1 MPSRSPE
8 TPTAKPVRCAGI
20 RSRPV
25 GTRRDVD
32 RGIVACCHLPSAR
45 ASARRLLSSA
55 YDHVGHSSGD
65 TLPHL
70 IGTAAAALRYIR
82 QELESMEPAPP
93 DIGSPAPRRLGRWR
107 RRSTSGLRPPLAQ
120 REREVASAG
129 APNLGRAYLPNAEEC
144 TVSQPFPF

>member
-45 ASARRLLSSA
+45 ASARRLVSSA
-55 YDHVGHSSGD
+55 YDPVGPLSGA

-70 IGTAAAALRYIR
+70 LITGT
-82 QELESMEPAPP
+82 PAPP
-93 DIGSPAPRRLGRWR
+93 CIPPQIQTMRAPR
-107 RRSTSGLRPPLAQ
+107 
-120 REREVASAG
+120 
-129 APNLGRAYLPNAEEC
+129 APGYYLY
-144 TVSQPFPF
+144 